1 MKGVVGVKRRDVVSV
16 VGGVVAAISG
26 GRKALEVLWMRMVL
40 SMRAWMTTRT
50 SATSMPEESWKSHF
64 PGHSESR

>member
-16 VGGVVAAISG
+16 VGGVVAAIGG

-40 SMRAWMTTRT
+40 SM
-50 SATSMPEESWKSHF
+50 
-64 PGHSESR
+64 

>member
-40 SMRAWMTTRT
+40 SM
-50 SATSMPEESWKSHF
+50 
-64 PGHSESR
+64 